1 MDVLQLF
8 SRALDAFGTRVAAVK
23 DDQWHDPTP
32 CSDWDVR
39 ALTNHV
45 LGEVLWIPSMFEG
58 KTVEE
63 VGDRFDGDQVGD
75 HAQGNWE
82 TAQQAA
88 LATVNEPGA
97 LEKTVHLSFGDFPG
111 RLYLGQVLSDLVI
124 HSWDLARG
132 IDGDDQLDPELVEFV
147 IAELGPQ
154 VEAWR
159 SAGALESEVQVAP
172 DADEQTKLLAMAG
185 RKA

>member
-1 MDVLQLF
+1 MDVVALF
-8 SRALDAFGTRVAAVK
+8 ARALDQFGERVAAVK
-23 DDQWHDPTP
+23 DDQWNDPTP
-32 CSDWDVR
+32 CTDWDVR

-45 LGEVLWIPSMFEG
+45 INEVLWMPPLFEG
-58 KTVEE
+58 KTIEQ
-63 VGDRFDGDQVGD
+63 VGDRFDGDQLGD
-75 HAQGNWE
+75 NAQTSWKK
-82 TAQQAA
+82 AQRGA
-88 LATVNEPGA
+88 LDAVSQPGA

-111 RLYLGQVLSDLVI
+111 RVYLGQVTSDLVI
-124 HSWDLARG
+124 HCWDLARG
-132 IDGDDQLDPELVEFV
+132 IDGDDRLDPELVSFV

-159 SAGALESEVQVAP
+159 SAGALESEVPVAA